1 MSKVDI
7 KRTLQR
13 SKDVCVQLLYLI
25 PGATL
30 CSKFNYPD
38 AMPMKLPVS
47 QSLSFFFFMKKI
59 LKNRKYTVEMRT
71 YSPDLNPPP
80 LHAPV
85 CFRYDSPPS
94 PYLRMCFMD
103 SPQISLSD
111 NIFRRRTKFL

>member
-30 CSKFNYPD
+30 CSKFNYSD
-38 AMPMKLPVS
+38 ATPMKPPLS
-47 QSLSFFFFMKKI
+47 QSLSFFFFMKKT

-71 YSPDLNPPP
+71 YSPGLNPPP
-80 LHAPV
+80 PARTCML
-85 CFRYDSPPS
+85 
-94 PYLRMCFMD
+94 
-103 SPQISLSD
+103 SL
-111 NIFRRRTKFL
+111 